1 MRPRHCLSLLSLFA
15 AVAGVTPAEARLG
28 EKLSDLRQR
37 FGKPQGQPAKDMQV
51 WLIEEAAGPLL
62 YTVTFGADGRSIAEG
77 LKPHRQAKLTE
88 PAARAFIRDQLTVLA
103 DPAKVRA
110 VRAGEAYTFAGQA
123 FTCGEGEQAFLDEQ
137 GGVLIVWTPRD
148 PASVMAVTAEFVQR
162 KAP

>member
-1 MRPRHCLSLLSLFA
+1 MRSRHLSLLLLALF
-15 AVAGVTPAEARLG
+15 VVTMVPTVEARLG

-77 LKPHRQAKLTE
+77 LKPYRQARLTE
-88 PAARAFIRDQLTVLA
+88 QSARAFIADQFTVLT
-103 DPAKVRA
+103 DPTKVR
-110 VRAGEAYTFAGQA
+110 VIKAGEAYAFAGQA

-137 GGVLIVWTPRD
+137 GGVLIVWTQRD
-148 PASVMAVTAEFVQR
+148 PMAVMAVTADFVQR
-162 KAP
+162 KTP

>member
-1 MRPRHCLSLLSLFA
+1 MPPRRLLPLLCVLA
-15 AVAGVTPAEARLG
+15 AIAGVTPAEARLG
-28 EKLSDLRQR
+28 EKFSDLRQR

-62 YTVTFGADGRSIAEG
+62 YTVTFGAAGRSIAEG
-77 LKPHRQAKLTE
+77 LKPHRHAKLTE
-88 PAARAFIRDQLTVLA
+88 SAARAFIRDQLTVLA
-103 DPAKVRA
+103 DPTKVRV

-137 GGVLIVWTPRD
+137 GGVLIVWTQRD

-162 KAP
+162 KTP